1 MMRRYCSCGVRSE
14 FLREFEGHVRTE
26 SCEECTEKVY
36 NLHLLIKEHQE
47 LTHHLADRL
56 LEEETK
62 NKELEIYVEKLEKKL
77 SENRNNHESR
87 LAARRRNRD

>member
-1 MMRRYCSCGVRSE
+1 MRYCSCGVRSE

-36 NLHLLIKEHQE
+36 NLHLLIKDQQE
-47 LTHHLADRL
+47 MSHHLAERL
-56 LEEETK
+56 LEEEAK

-77 SENRNNHESR
+77 SENNRNDEAGSR
-87 LAARRRNRD
+87 LARRRNRES